1 MSTPVFLIKL
11 EDLILP
17 MYTQHFVALHNSIG
31 HQSAGV
37 RLACRGHS
45 YLQCSSFWYCL
56 WAMFGSKFGC
66 TGPHA
71 KLNCDGNRSSS
82 ISPSCHRQ
90 GTIGQHICFTPSLI
104 SSRVCT
110 ARADV
115 LCAYS
120 LSRQQLAKAC
130 SYFARNAV
138 TSLWVTLSCAH
149 HTVRTSI
156 LIMID

>member
-37 RLACRGHS
+37 RLTCRGHS

-82 ISPSCHRQ
+82 ISLSCHRQ

-104 SSRVCT
+104 AVGCALQEQFCCVHTVCPASNWPRHAHT
-110 ARADV
+110 LPEMLSLHSGSHYPV
-115 LCAYS
+115 HTTLCAPV
-120 LSRQQLAKAC
+120 
-130 SYFARNAV
+130 F
-138 TSLWVTLSCAH
+138 
-149 HTVRTSI
+149 
-156 LIMID
+156 